1 MVTAR
6 VTRDYCIHGCY
17 KDSLQGFYPGLFSLG
32 DEAKGLFIVGRCLVY
47 GLLYGLG
54 FCKVKGLFL
63 RQLVRRRLY
72 RVCSIMLCRV
82 YNL

>member
-32 DEAKGLFIVGRCLVY
+32 DGSQGLIYGRALSGLRFILRLRVLQGE
-47 GLLYGLG
+47 GLILCADYIG
-54 FCKVKGLFL
+54 FAV
-63 RQLVRRRLY
+63 
-72 RVCSIMLCRV
+72 
-82 YNL
+82 